1 MKCANCGAEL
11 RVGCVYCS
19 VCGHEAQI
27 VSDYN
32 VLEDDY
38 LKALLE
44 EENKEKKQEKKKQEQ
59 PQTKAGTK
67 KKKPAQKQKK
77 KIYWFPI
84 VLAIIVV
91 CVIAALVIVMTIRKQ
106 RENSFDYQYSQG
118 ILAEKDRD
126 YTKAVTY
133 LRRALEL
140 DEGNTDV
147 MMMLAEIYEKMD
159 DDSLEEN
166 MLLQIL
172 ELEPQNETAYKMLI
186 SIYDS
191 QKKYTKILEL
201 NEKLKD
207 TDLAKLFEN
216 YVINPPKFSEQEG
229 TYHEEMTVALTA
241 ESGCTIYYSLGE
253 MDPTTNGRVYERP
266 ISLKEGETVIRAVAK
281 DDRGFYSEVITAK
294 YKVEFVAPNP
304 PTVSPNSGS
313 YSTPQRITV
322 SIPKDSVVYY
332 TWDGT
337 SPTANSARY
346 EGPLEMPEG
355 NNVLALLAVNSHGLS
370 SRIVKFNY
378 IYLSE

>member
-11 RVGCVYCS
+11 KVGCIYCS
-19 VCGHEAQI
+19 ACGHEAQI

-44 EENKEKKQEKKKQEQ
+44 EENEEKKPQKK
-59 PQTKAGTK
+59 PQTGAGSK
-67 KKKPAQKQKK
+67 KKKPAKKQKK
-77 KIYWFPI
+77 NIYWFPI

-91 CVIAALVIVMTIRKQ
+91 CVIVALVIVMTIRKQ

-118 ILAEKDRD
+118 ILAEKNRD

-147 MMMLAEIYEKMD
+147 MMMLAEIYEITD

-172 ELEPQNETAYKMLI
+172 KLESQNEAAYEMLI
-186 SIYDS
+186 ALYDS

-207 TDLAKLFEN
+207 TDLTKLFDN
-216 YVINPPKFSEQEG
+216 YVITSPEFSEKEG

-241 ESGCTIYYSLGE
+241 DSGCTIYYTLGD
-253 MDPTTNGRVYERP
+253 MDPTANGRVYDGP
-266 ISLKEGETVIRAVAK
+266 ISLKEGETEIRAVAK
-281 DDRGFYSEVITAK
+281 DERGFYSEMATAK
-294 YKVEFVAPNP
+294 YKIEFVAPNP

-313 YSTPQRITV
+313 YTTPQMITV
-322 SIPKDSVVYY
+322 SIPEDSVVYY

-337 SPTANSARY
+337 SPTESSARY

-370 SRIVKFNY
+370 SRVVKFNY

>member
-11 RVGCVYCS
+11 KVGCIYCS

-44 EENKEKKQEKKKQEQ
+44 EENKEKTKKDK
-59 PQTKAGTK
+59 PPASKGTK
-67 KKKPAQKQKK
+67 KKKPVKKQKK

-91 CVIAALVIVMTIRKQ
+91 CVITALVILMTIRKQ

-118 ILAEKDRD
+118 ILAEKNRD
-126 YTKAVTY
+126 YAKAVTY

-147 MMMLAEIYEKMD
+147 MMMLAEIYEITD
-159 DDSLEEN
+159 DDSLEES

-172 ELEPQNETAYKMLI
+172 KLEPQNESACEMLI
-186 SIYDS
+186 GLYDS

-207 TDLAKLFEN
+207 TDLAKLFDN
-216 YVINPPKFSEQEG
+216 YVISPPEFSEKEG

-241 ESGCTIYYSLGE
+241 ESGCTIYYTLGD
-253 MDPTTNGRVYERP
+253 MDPAANGRVYDGP
-266 ISLKEGETVIRAVAK
+266 ISLKEGETEIRAVAK
-281 DDRGFYSEVITAK
+281 DERGFYSEMVTAK
-294 YKVEFVAPNP
+294 YKIEFVAPNP

-313 YSTPQRITV
+313 YMTPQSITV
-322 SIPKDSVVYY
+322 SIPEDSVVYY

-337 SPTANSARY
+337 SPTQSSARY

-370 SRIVKFNY
+370 SRVVKFNY

>member
-11 RVGCVYCS
+11 KVGCIYCS
-19 VCGHEAQI
+19 ACGHEAQI

-44 EENKEKKQEKKKQEQ
+44 EENKEKPKKEK
-59 PQTKAGTK
+59 PQTAGTK
-67 KKKPAQKQKK
+67 KKASAKKQKK

-84 VLAIIVV
+84 VLAIVV
-91 CVIAALVIVMTIRKQ
+91 FCVIATLVILMAVRNH

-118 ILAEKDRD
+118 ILAEKDKD
-126 YTKAVTY
+126 YAKAVPY

-140 DEGNTDV
+140 DEGNTGI
-147 MMMLAEIYEKMD
+147 MMMLAEIYKKTD
-159 DDSLEEN
+159 DGSLEEN

-172 ELEPQNETAYKMLI
+172 KLEPENETANKMLI
-186 SIYDS
+186 EIYDS

-201 NEKLKD
+201 KEKLKD
-207 TDLAKLFEN
+207 TKLTKLFDN
-216 YVINPPKFSEQEG
+216 YVISQPKFSEREG

-241 ESGCTIYYSLGE
+241 ESGCTIYYTLEGK
-253 MDPTTNGRVYERP
+253 DPAANGRIYNGP
-266 ISLKEGETVIRAVAK
+266 IPLKEGETEIRAVAK
-281 DDRGFYSEVITAK
+281 DERGFYSEMAAAR

-313 YSTPQRITV
+313 YTTAQMITV
-322 SIPKDSVVYY
+322 SVPKDSVVYY

-337 SPTANSARY
+337 TPTESSARY

-355 NNVLALLAVNSHGLS
+355 NNVLALLAVNNHGLS
-370 SRIVKFNY
+370 SRVVKFNY

>member
-11 RVGCVYCS
+11 KVGCIYCS
-19 VCGHEAQI
+19 ACGHEAQI

-44 EENKEKKQEKKKQEQ
+44 EENEEKKPQKK
-59 PQTKAGTK
+59 PQTGAGSK
-67 KKKPAQKQKK
+67 KKKPAKKQKK

-91 CVIAALVIVMTIRKQ
+91 CVIVALVIVMTIRKQ

-118 ILAEKDRD
+118 ILAEKNRD

-147 MMMLAEIYEKMD
+147 MMMLAEIYEITD

-172 ELEPQNETAYKMLI
+172 KLESQNEAAYEMLI
-186 SIYDS
+186 ALYDS

-207 TDLAKLFEN
+207 TDLTKLFDN
-216 YVINPPKFSEQEG
+216 YVITSPEFSEKEG

-241 ESGCTIYYSLGE
+241 DSGCTIYYTLGD
-253 MDPTTNGRVYERP
+253 MDPTANGRVYDGP
-266 ISLKEGETVIRAVAK
+266 ISLKEGETEIRAVAK
-281 DDRGFYSEVITAK
+281 DERGFYSEMVTAK
-294 YKVEFVAPNP
+294 YKIEFVAPNP

-313 YSTPQRITV
+313 YTTPQMITV
-322 SIPKDSVVYY
+322 SIPEDSVVYY

-337 SPTANSARY
+337 SPTESSARY

-370 SRIVKFNY
+370 SRVVKFNY

>member
-1 MKCANCGAEL
+1 M
-11 RVGCVYCS
+11 
-19 VCGHEAQI
+19 I
-27 VSDYN
+27 V
-32 VLEDDY
+32 
-38 LKALLE
+38 
-44 EENKEKKQEKKKQEQ
+44 
-59 PQTKAGTK
+59 
-67 KKKPAQKQKK
+67 
-77 KIYWFPI
+77 
-84 VLAIIVV
+84 
-91 CVIAALVIVMTIRKQ
+91 ALVIVMTIRKQ

-118 ILAEKDRD
+118 ILAEKNRD

-147 MMMLAEIYEKMD
+147 MMMLAEIYEITD

-172 ELEPQNETAYKMLI
+172 KLESQNEAAYEMLI
-186 SIYDS
+186 ALYDS

-207 TDLAKLFEN
+207 TDLTKLFDN
-216 YVINPPKFSEQEG
+216 YVITSPEFSEKEG

-241 ESGCTIYYSLGE
+241 DSGCTIYYTLGD
-253 MDPTTNGRVYERP
+253 MDPTANGRVYDGP
-266 ISLKEGETVIRAVAK
+266 ISLKEGETEIRAVAK
-281 DDRGFYSEVITAK
+281 DERGFYSEMATAK
-294 YKVEFVAPNP
+294 YKIEFVAPNP

-313 YSTPQRITV
+313 YTTPQMITV
-322 SIPKDSVVYY
+322 SIPEDSVVYY

-337 SPTANSARY
+337 SPTESSARY

-370 SRIVKFNY
+370 SRVVKFNY

>member
-11 RVGCVYCS
+11 KVGCIYCS
-19 VCGHEAQI
+19 ACGHEAQI

-44 EENKEKKQEKKKQEQ
+44 EENEEKKPQKK
-59 PQTKAGTK
+59 PQTGAGSK
-67 KKKPAQKQKK
+67 KKKPAKKQKK

-91 CVIAALVIVMTIRKQ
+91 CAIVALVIVMTIRKQ

-118 ILAEKDRD
+118 ILAEKNRD

-147 MMMLAEIYEKMD
+147 MMMLAEIYEITD

-172 ELEPQNETAYKMLI
+172 KLESQNEAAYEMLI
-186 SIYDS
+186 ALYDS

-207 TDLAKLFEN
+207 TDLTKLFDN
-216 YVINPPKFSEQEG
+216 YVITSPEFSEKEG

-241 ESGCTIYYSLGE
+241 DSGCTIYYTLGD
-253 MDPTTNGRVYERP
+253 MDPTANGRVYDGP
-266 ISLKEGETVIRAVAK
+266 ISLKEGETEIRAVAK
-281 DDRGFYSEVITAK
+281 DERGFYSEMATAK
-294 YKVEFVAPNP
+294 YKIEFVAPNP

-313 YSTPQRITV
+313 YTTPQMITV
-322 SIPKDSVVYY
+322 SIPEDSVVYY

-337 SPTANSARY
+337 SPTESSARY

-370 SRIVKFNY
+370 SRVVKFNY

>member
-11 RVGCVYCS
+11 KVGCIYCS
-19 VCGHEAQI
+19 ACGHEAQI

-44 EENKEKKQEKKKQEQ
+44 EENEEKKPQKK
-59 PQTKAGTK
+59 PQTGAGSK
-67 KKKPAQKQKK
+67 KKKPAKKQKK

-91 CVIAALVIVMTIRKQ
+91 CVIVALVIVMTIRKQ

-118 ILAEKDRD
+118 ILAEKNRD

-147 MMMLAEIYEKMD
+147 MMMLAEIYEITD

-172 ELEPQNETAYKMLI
+172 KLESQNEAAYEMLI
-186 SIYDS
+186 ALYDS

-207 TDLAKLFEN
+207 TDLTKLFDN
-216 YVINPPKFSEQEG
+216 YVITSPEFSEKEG

-241 ESGCTIYYSLGE
+241 DSGCTIYYTLGD
-253 MDPTTNGRVYERP
+253 MDPTANGRVYDGP
-266 ISLKEGETVIRAVAK
+266 ISLKEGETEIRAVAK
-281 DDRGFYSEVITAK
+281 DERGFYSEMATAK
-294 YKVEFVAPNP
+294 YKIEFVAPNP

-313 YSTPQRITV
+313 YTTPQMITV
-322 SIPKDSVVYY
+322 SIPEDSVVYY

-337 SPTANSARY
+337 SPTESSARY

-370 SRIVKFNY
+370 SRVVKFNY